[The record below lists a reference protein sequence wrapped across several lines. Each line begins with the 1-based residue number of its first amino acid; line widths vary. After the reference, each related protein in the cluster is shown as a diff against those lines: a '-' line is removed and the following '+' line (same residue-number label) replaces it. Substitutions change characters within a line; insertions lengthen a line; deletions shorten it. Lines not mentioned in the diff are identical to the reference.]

1 MHPVLD
7 HFSGG
12 SISRL
17 RSLALIGLRH
27 NIRRRILDLEAL
39 RPLTKLTRNLL
50 LNASQFQNPEMI
62 YSSEG

>member
-1 MHPVLD
+1 
-7 HFSGG
+7 
-12 SISRL
+12 
-17 RSLALIGLRH
+17 LIGLRH